1 MRRVVLARE
10 ALLIVALAL
19 ASACVVTAEE
29 VELKL
34 VVKEATTGND
44 VALAVVDPDER
55 SAAAGVTGIARSVG
69 AAAAPVVSAPLVGV
83 PALAALPFVNAGSL
97 KIAYDLL
104 LYRAFRSVRPPE
116 ESADPRR

>member
-34 VVKEATTGND
+34 VVKEAQILEALRKFTQGKNGEVRNIYFLETNDMALSRKEHHRETSRESGETG
-44 VALAVVDPDER
+44 
-55 SAAAGVTGIARSVG
+55 
-69 AAAAPVVSAPLVGV
+69 
-83 PALAALPFVNAGSL
+83 
-97 KIAYDLL
+97 
-104 LYRAFRSVRPPE
+104 
-116 ESADPRR
+116 